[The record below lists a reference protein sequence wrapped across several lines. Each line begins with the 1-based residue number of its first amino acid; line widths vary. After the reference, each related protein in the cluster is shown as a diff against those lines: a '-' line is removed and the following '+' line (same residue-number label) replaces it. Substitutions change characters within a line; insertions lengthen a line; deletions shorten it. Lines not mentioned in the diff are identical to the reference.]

1 LFSEKYSEDTHVGGG
16 GGGGGEAKG
25 GEGGG
30 FGQAR
35 AVSEK
40 KEEALGVLMSG
51 VSVYERREG
60 ASVLFAAG
68 VYIYPYIDTYR

>member
-16 GGGGGEAKG
+16 GEGKG

-30 FGQAR
+30 VGQGR

-40 KEEALGVLMSG
+40 KEEALCQLMSG
-51 VSVYERREG
+51 VSVHERREG

-68 VYIYPYIDTYR
+68 VIYIHI